1 MKSEPNG
8 FWPGVAF
15 IFEAVVIQTTISQMI
30 LTQTTGG
37 DGLNLRPND

>member
-8 FWPGVAF
+8 FWRTAVF
-15 IFEAVVIQTTISQMI
+15 IFETVVIQTTISQMI

-37 DGLNLRPND
+37 DRLNLRPND